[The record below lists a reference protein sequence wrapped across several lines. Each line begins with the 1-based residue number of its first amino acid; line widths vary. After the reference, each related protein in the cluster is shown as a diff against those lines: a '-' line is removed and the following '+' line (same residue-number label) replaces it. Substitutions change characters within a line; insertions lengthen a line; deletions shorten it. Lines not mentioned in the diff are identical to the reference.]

1 MLKEAAG
8 VRRVVLKMGRTDL
21 RRGIDGLKA
30 IIRLNGMDPME
41 VGTLFL
47 FCGTRNDRIRGLL
60 YEGDG
65 FLLITKRL
73 SGENRFQW
81 PRNEEDLK
89 LITRKQYDNLMEG
102 FTVEGSIRQI
112 SSSKKL
118 EEIQKKAC
126 KKRESPL

>member
-1 MLKEAAG
+1 MLKEASG

-30 IIRLNGMDPME
+30 IISLNGMDPLE
-41 VGTLFL
+41 IGTLYL

-60 YEGDG
+60 YECDG

-81 PRNEEDLK
+81 PRSAEDLK
-89 LITRKQYDNLMEG
+89 QVTRKQYDNLMEG

-112 SSSKKL
+112 DPKHKKL
-118 EEIQKKAC
+118 EKMQKILA
-126 KKRESPL
+126 

>member
-1 MLKEAAG
+1 MYIACG
-8 VRRVVLKMGRTDL
+8 YTNL
-21 RRGIDGLKA
+21 RRGIDGLA
-30 IIRLNGMDPME
+30 VLVQQQFDFDPFTN
-41 VGTLFL
+41 TLFL

-112 SSSKKL
+112 GSGKKT
-118 EEIQKKAC
+118 
-126 KKRESPL
+126 

>member
-1 MLKEAAG
+1 MLKEASG

-30 IIRLNGMDPME
+30 IIRLNGMDPLE

-112 SSSKKL
+112 SSSKK
-118 EEIQKKAC
+118 I
-126 KKRESPL
+126 

>member
-30 IIRLNGMDPME
+30 IISLNGMDPLE
-41 VGTLFL
+41 IGTLYL

-81 PRNEEDLK
+81 PRSAEDLK
-89 LITRKQYDNLMEG
+89 QVTRKQYDNLMEG

-112 SSSKKL
+112 DPKHKKL
-118 EEIQKKAC
+118 EKMQKFHIKSRL
-126 KKRESPL
+126 K

>member
-30 IIRLNGMDPME
+30 IISLNGMDPLE
-41 VGTLFL
+41 IGTLYL

-81 PRNEEDLK
+81 PRSAEDLK
-89 LITRKQYDNLMEG
+89 QVTRKQYDNLMEG

-112 SSSKKL
+112 DPKHKKL
-118 EEIQKKAC
+118 EKMQKILA
-126 KKRESPL
+126 